1 MKLLRF
7 MIGAVLAALA
17 YGCSGG
23 ASQIS
28 QDFGQQEVTA
38 FDNSDWFSLSGVGN
52 SYKMDG
58 KALWQQPSPQLLN
71 IAGITLGPGMEKDA
85 VAKFGRAVR
94 INRHKWG
101 GIRQQI
107 CYRSVKEPPTAYLVF
122 EIGRASDAFYLI
134 AGDAPQWQYIGDC
147 VKSPVVTK
155 ALSTAT
161 GLQLGLTRAELTDQL
176 GPPSASHPDSMV
188 WNFEGPNPPV
198 VVRAVFS
205 GNAAIMV
212 SVWYEDRGSG
222 VLGD

>member
-1 MKLLRF
+1 MKLLEF
-7 MIGAVLAALA
+7 VIVAALAALA
-17 YGCSGG
+17 GACSN

-28 QDFGQQEVTA
+28 QDFGQEQVTA

-58 KALWQQPSPQLLN
+58 KALWQQPSPLLLN

-85 VAKFGRAVR
+85 EAKLGYAVR
-94 INRHKWG
+94 INRHKNG

-134 AGDAPQWQYIGDC
+134 SGDAPQWGYIGDC
-147 VKSPVVTK
+147 AKSPVVTK

-161 GLQLGLTRAELTDQL
+161 GLHLGLTRAELTDQL
-176 GPPSASHPDSMV
+176 GPPSVTHPNSMV

-205 GNAAIMV
+205 GDAAMMV

-222 VLGD
+222 ELGD

>member
-1 MKLLRF
+1 MKVINLIFAL
-7 MIGAVLAALA
+7 ALAAFL
-17 YGCSGG
+17 YGC
-23 ASQIS
+23 ASAVKVA
-28 QDFGQQEVTA
+28 QDFGPQEVDS

-58 KALWQQPSPQLLN
+58 KALWQQPSPQILN

-85 VAKFGRAVR
+85 EARLGTAVR
-94 INRHKWG
+94 VNRHKGG
-101 GIRQQI
+101 GIRTQI

-134 AGDAPQWQYIGDC
+134 SGDAPQWGYIGDC

-155 ALSTAT
+155 SISTPT
-161 GLQLGLTRAELTDQL
+161 GLSLGRTRAQLIELMGQ
-176 GPPSASHPDSMV
+176 PSASHPNSMV

-205 GNAAIMV
+205 GDAAIMV